1 MNHLTVFSLVM
12 LCVGHLSAEKPT
24 VHLVPEK
31 MGDLMQSLMSC
42 LLEAP
47 VDPEVLL
54 QLRNGGSPKNIDEK
68 GLQKFAYCA
77 FIKSGY
83 GKKNGH
89 VKVDKAL
96 ELYPKNVDKEQIKK
110 VMEECNGE
118 EGKEPAETAF
128 KFMKC
133 FREKSPVRAI
143 L

>member
-1 MNHLTVFSLVM
+1 MHRVTILLVI
-12 LCVGHLSAEKPT
+12 LSVGFLSAEKPT
-24 VHLVPEK
+24 IHLVPEK
-31 MGDLMQSLMSC
+31 MGDLMQTLMSC
-42 LLEAP
+42 LLESP
-47 VDPEVLL
+47 VDPEVIL
-54 QLRNGGSPKNIDEK
+54 QLRNGGTPKNIDEK
-68 GLQKFAYCA
+68 SLQKFTYCS

-96 ELYPKNVDKEQIKK
+96 ELYPKDVDKEQIKK
-110 VMEECNGE
+110 VMEECNKE